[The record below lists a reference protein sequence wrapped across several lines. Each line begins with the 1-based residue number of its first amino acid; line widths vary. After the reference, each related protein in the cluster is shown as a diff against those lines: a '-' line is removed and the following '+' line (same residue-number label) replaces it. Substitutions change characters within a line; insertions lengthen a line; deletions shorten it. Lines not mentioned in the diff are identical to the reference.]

1 MKVTII
7 RVNMFEKNSSDA
19 MKPLIFPILDSLTPE
34 GIELEFFDDRIE
46 KLPEEIASDIIVF
59 QQRLF
64 LSREHICYPKNIK
77 KIVISLL

>member
-34 GIELEFFDDRIE
+34 GIELEFFE
-46 KLPEEIASDIIVF
+46 N
-59 QQRLF
+59 F
-64 LSREHICYPKNIK
+64 LK
-77 KIVISLL
+77 K